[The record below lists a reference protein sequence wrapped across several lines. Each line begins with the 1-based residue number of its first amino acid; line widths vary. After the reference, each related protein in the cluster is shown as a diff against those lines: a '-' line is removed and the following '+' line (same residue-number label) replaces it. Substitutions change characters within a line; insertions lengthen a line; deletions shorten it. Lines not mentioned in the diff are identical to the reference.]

1 MQIAIAQRVDAA
13 AVLLLVKALA
23 LADIDHPRG
32 SALFTPVII
41 PVDHAWIM
49 PGGALA
55 AVVDLLHVLP
65 A

>member
-1 MQIAIAQRVDAA
+1 MQITVAQRVDAA

-32 SALFTPVII
+32 SALFAPVVI
-41 PVDHAWIM
+41 PVDHVWIM
-49 PGGALA
+49 SGGALA